1 MPRSTNKHA
10 ELHTSDQRYPR
21 DREQCSAA
29 ADLALPVHAPRS
41 PRFRAVPCPRAWW
54 RRALVVSA
62 ERHLVDLAF
71 PVEPLLQSTGK
82 QAAPTAVIS
91 SAACLVTPKS
101 QPQPSRSS
109 PLSSTAAASSE
120 SKLPF
125 TALKSPPARIG
136 KRPSTS
142 YRRPLLEQRD
152 LTVKEVCVKYSGST
166 RS

>member
-1 MPRSTNKHA
+1 M
-10 ELHTSDQRYPR
+10 
-21 DREQCSAA
+21 QCSGGSRFASARAA
-29 ADLALPVHAPRS
+29 EPSLS
-41 PRFRAVPCPRAWW
+41 SGAVPARVVEASTRCQ
-54 RRALVVSA
+54 RRK
-62 ERHLVDLAF
+62 RHLVDLAF
-71 PVEPLLQSTGK
+71 PVEPLLQSTGQ

-120 SKLPF
+120 SKLLF